1 MGARSMRKGLDPLVA
16 SVEHRVTFSE
26 VDALGA
32 VHHSR
37 APVWFE
43 MSREAYYR
51 KFGVEFVRLSKAGF
65 YLAVRKLSLQ
75 YDSFIGYDDLLRI
88 TCALTMIGRVHLDL
102 HYRVDNLTTGVL
114 AVHGSSNM
122 VSVEQK
128 EPGKLPVLGRLAFA
142 REPFL
147 PRVVKVE
154 ELLPEL
160 AVEGG
165 DAG

>member
-1 MGARSMRKGLDPLVA
+1 MAANRVRKGLDPLVA

-26 VDALGA
+26 VDALGY

-65 YLAVRKLSLQ
+65 YLAVRKLQVQ
-75 YDSFIGYDDLLRI
+75 YDAFIGYDDVIRI

-114 AVHGSSNM
+114 AVRGSSNM
-122 VSVEQK
+122 VSVEEK
-128 EPGKLPVLGRLAFA
+128 VPGKPPVLGRLAFE
-142 REPFL
+142 RTPFL

-154 ELLPEL
+154 DLLPEL
-160 AVEGG
+160 EHERGQG
-165 DAG
+165 

>member
-1 MGARSMRKGLDPLVA
+1 MKPGLEAVTA
-16 SVEHRVTFSE
+16 SIEHRITFSE
-26 VDALGA
+26 VDALGY

-65 YLAVRKLSLQ
+65 YLAVRKLQLQ
-75 YDSFIGYDDLLRI
+75 YDSFIGYDDVIRV

-102 HYRVDNLTTGVL
+102 HYRVDNLTTGLL
-114 AVHGSSNM
+114 AVRGMSNM
-122 VSVEQK
+122 VSVEEK
-128 EPGKLPVLGRLAFA
+128 DPGKPPQLGRLAFERA
-142 REPFL
+142 PFL

-154 ELLPEL
+154 DLFPEP
-160 AVEGG
+160 
-165 DAG
+165 